1 MSAEII
7 PFRKPPVAIIAYEA
21 SDLSAPPVDRPSR
34 HLLHPLMSPDAY
46 RVIINRALRVA
57 TGGST
62 NITEIR
68 QAIDLLGEIALLA
81 PWPQTK
87 SLAAK
92 YLRGIP
98 PIYPDE
104 AEGEV

>member
-1 MSAEII
+1 MTATIL
-7 PFRKPPVAIIAYEA
+7 PFRKPPVVIMAY
-21 SDLSAPPVDRPSR
+21 SADEPPADRPSR

-46 RVIINRALRVA
+46 RVVINRALRVA

-68 QAIDLLGEIALLA
+68 QAIDLLGEIAARA

-98 PIYPDE
+98 PIYPVE
-104 AEGEV
+104 TEGEV